1 MVYTLHCRVY
11 YNIQHNFIQHIH
23 IHYTVQHYTIH
34 LPTGRALGKPLVV
47 SFSWIRPDLSYNA
60 LFTYNNSKGD
70 ICIYRVYSTCII
82 ITEFGYYILCMC
94 VCILFLYAVILIYI
108 NIHLKYYNYNY
119 IYIYILL
126 LPLQLT
132 FGCVV
137 NTKSSTF
144 PIRICT
150 LHKALVS
157 SLAVKVN
164 EPSRVCVV
172 YISI

>member
-119 IYIYILL
+119 IYIYITITTTAYLRMRGEHEVL
-126 LPLQLT
+126 DIPYTHLHTAQGARVVT
-132 FGCVV
+132 GCQGQR
-137 NTKSSTF
+137 T
-144 PIRICT
+144 
-150 LHKALVS
+150 
-157 SLAVKVN
+157 
-164 EPSRVCVV
+164 
-172 YISI
+172 